1 MKSPYSR
8 AGRMLRSSKFHYAAV
23 CKKKSLTKSF
33 DSVKD
38 EYTIRG
44 ATLIH
49 DLTRALSEIPSYLRL
64 VTLAQT
70 SQNTLIAHF
79 TAPSAVHLTICFAP
93 GSQHPGFSVR
103 ASLPLSPL
111 QRFKLLNLKKEY
123 HTFFFKSTIFFKELY
138 FFSEHIFFRICC
150 RDYSLNDNV
159 FLNASCNGY

>member
-1 MKSPYSR
+1 
-8 AGRMLRSSKFHYAAV
+8 MLLQVLREEKVFLIL
-23 CKKKSLTKSF
+23 KKSLTKSF

-70 SQNTLIAHF
+70 SQNTLTNHF
-79 TAPSAVHLTICFAP
+79 TAPSAVHLTICFVP
-93 GSQHPGFSVR
+93 GSQHPGFSVG

-111 QRFKLLNLKKEY
+111 QRFNLLNLKKEY
-123 HTFFFKSTIFFKELY
+123 HTFFFKSTIFLKELY
-138 FFSEHIFFRICC
+138 FFQSTYSYIFAAGITH
-150 RDYSLNDNV
+150 
-159 FLNASCNGY
+159 

>member
-49 DLTRALSEIPSYLRL
+49 GCDSVRLARYQHISGNLRL
-64 VTLAQT
+64 PKRRRILGIIP
-70 SQNTLIAHF
+70 L

-93 GSQHPGFSVR
+93 GSQHPGFSVG

-123 HTFFFKSTIFFKELY
+123 HTFFFKSTIFLKNY
-138 FFSEHIFFRICC
+138 TFFQST
-150 RDYSLNDNV
+150 YSFV
-159 FLNASCNGY
+159 FAAGITH

>member
-1 MKSPYSR
+1 VLLQV
-8 AGRMLRSSKFHYAAV
+8 LREEKVFIIL
-23 CKKKSLTKSF
+23 KKSLTKSF

-93 GSQHPGFSVR
+93 GSQHPGFSVG

-123 HTFFFKSTIFFKELY
+123 HTFFFKSTIFFKRILL
-138 FFSEHIFFRICC
+138 FFKAHIRC
-150 RDYSLNDNV
+150 RDYALNDNV
-159 FLNASCNGY
+159 FLNAACNGY